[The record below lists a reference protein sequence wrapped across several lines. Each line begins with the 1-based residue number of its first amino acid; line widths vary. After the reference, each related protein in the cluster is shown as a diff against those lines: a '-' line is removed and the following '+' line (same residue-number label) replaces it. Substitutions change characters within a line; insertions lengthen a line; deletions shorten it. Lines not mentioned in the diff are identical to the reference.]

1 MLPRCCLSTITILI
15 ALTTLSCTSNR
26 TVDRPVVGGT
36 GLSIASDEGPLVDY
50 SEGDFFFDEE
60 QDSDESDSPPFAL
73 SEGQPDWDGGQAR
86 PPLAETTPLSQE
98 QVQELLTRLP
108 PVHEEEGDV
117 ERVRLPDQSLPPPR
131 PGEEVQ
137 LTFPPP
143 ESETQPDIQA
153 DEPLAALRFSPQ
165 GSVPL
170 APQLSVTFNL
180 PMVPL
185 TSHQELAGEDIPVEL
200 SPAVSGNWR
209 WVGTKTLLFEADVD
223 GVARMPMATV
233 YTARIPAGTESA
245 NGKKLAEPV
254 SWTFRTP
261 APTLE
266 SAYPTGGPVGLQ
278 PVFFAS
284 FDQRIDPAAVL
295 DHTHV
300 TAQGRRYTVRRASE
314 DEIAAAARVQRLI
327 ARSVSDRWLA
337 FVSTETLPRDTTVT
351 VTFAAG
357 TPSAEGPLVSA
368 HPQGFSFKTPGPFVL
383 SQQECGWGG
392 DDLCPP
398 NSPLLL
404 RFNNPIDTEAFDPSF
419 ISIEPEPDY
428 IWYEVFG
435 DLIWIAG
442 NTKGRTTY
450 DVTVSTELTDLFGQ
464 SLADETEVQFRIGP
478 MEAFL
483 TAKSNGPITILDP
496 YGQPIFPIYTVNV
509 HAVNVHAY
517 RVAPEQYLEY
527 QEWRNNYRPNNQ
539 EVPPGELVME
549 RTLEISR
556 QDDVMIETEI
566 DLADALDGDTG
577 HLILYVE
584 PESGL
589 LSSLFNR
596 RLQEMRIISWVQVTS
611 IGLDAFVDADEMHVW
626 ANRLADGAP
635 LSGVSV
641 ALWPQNERGTTDDTG
656 SALLQLPSSSAQL
669 LIARY
674 GDDVTFV
681 PENRYEYYRTES
693 GWNGWRQ
700 RDEPARVRYYVFDD
714 RKMYRPGETVSIKGW
729 MRRIERGPDG
739 DISLFPEGA
748 APSMEYVA
756 RDSSNNRIS
765 MGEVS
770 INALGGFHFQ
780 FDLPDNVNLGYAWI
794 ELRPSFDEGEARHE
808 HVFQIQEFRR
818 PEFEVGAAVSEGPHI
833 AGGRALATVS
843 ASYFAGGPLPSAE
856 VTWEVEAST
865 GSYDPPNWSG
875 FTFGKWSPWW
885 GYHGESGY
893 LGRASFRSRTDAGGQ
908 HSLRIDFLTGDHA
921 ESGPDTTGEERVQ
934 PFPAYIDATATVM
947 DVNRQAWSSRAGF
960 LLHPADRYIGLRT
973 ARYFVEQGD
982 PLSVEVVV
990 TDIDGN
996 AIEGYGAV
1004 VRAALLDWEYRDGV
1018 WKEVEKEAQECTV
1031 VTTAAAGPDDTELKF
1046 ASCTFD
1052 TTVGGQYRITATVV
1066 DGAGRRNQT
1075 ELTRWVSGGL
1085 RPPTGNL
1092 RREDLQ
1098 LIPDGEIYAPGEKAQ
1113 ILVQAPF
1120 FPAEGLLTLRRDG
1133 LVSTE
1138 RFTLDGPTHTLHVLI
1153 EQAYIPNIH
1162 VQVDLVGSAERTDDA
1177 GNALPGAPN
1186 RPAYARGRLNLS
1198 IPPLS
1203 RILRV
1208 DATPRVERLEP
1219 GAETTIDVTVRDAD
1233 GAPVADAEFAVVVVD
1248 EAILALTGYQLID
1261 PVSVFYGERGRGVG
1275 DHHNRADVLLASP
1288 LSLQGVTPAP
1298 TGTPQPP
1305 PMPRQ
1310 ARFGLDSFAAAEA
1323 PAAMA
1328 QMAMDEDMAEEEK
1341 TAGSDGESIR
1351 VRLNY
1356 DPLAL
1361 FAPEVRTDQNGQAS
1375 VQVTLPDNLTRYR
1388 VMVVAVAG
1396 GRFFGAGES
1405 SLTARLPLM
1414 VRPSAPRFLNFGD
1427 SFELPVVLQNQ
1438 TDEAMETHAIVRA
1451 TNAEVM
1457 TGSGWEGAV
1466 GYAVTIPANDRVEIR
1481 FPTTTVSAGTA
1492 RFQFGAIDANQPA
1505 IADAAEINLPV
1516 FTPATTEAFAVYG
1529 EIDDSGAVLQPLRP
1543 PTDAV
1548 SNYGGLEVTLSSTA
1562 LHALTDAFIYLVR
1575 YPYDCSEQIASRIL
1589 AVAALRDL
1597 LAAFDAEGLPA
1608 PDEIESTMERDL
1620 QTLEALQDHGG
1631 GFPIWRRGGEIWPYH
1646 SVHVAHALARA
1657 RLKGYAVSEDML
1669 SRSLDYLRN
1678 IEQQFPS
1685 WYGDD
1690 ARRGLSS
1697 YALYVRKLLNDDDP
1711 SKARAL
1717 VREQGL
1723 ESLSLESVGWLLFVL
1738 TDDAPSQAT
1747 VVEMRRFL
1755 NNRVTETAGAATV
1768 ASGYSDGD
1776 YLLLHSSRRAD
1787 AVLLEAL
1794 VVDQPD
1800 SDLITKLVRGL
1811 LGHRTA
1817 GRWGNTQENVWVLLA
1832 MDRYFSRFE
1841 SRTPDFVARIWLGE
1855 QYAAGQAFQGR
1866 SAENVNLDLPMQ
1878 FIQESATNADG
1889 DLSLILQ
1896 KEGQGRLYYRLGMR
1910 YAPTDLSLDP
1920 ADHGFTVERIYE
1932 AVDDPEDVSRDED
1945 GVWHIRA
1952 GARVRVKLTMAAPS
1966 RRVHVA
1972 LVDPLPA
1979 GLEIL
1984 NPELAVTAELPL
1996 VPIRSQGKRR
2006 WLGSW
2011 YQHQNL
2017 RDERAEA
2024 FTSYLWA
2031 GVYEYSYMARA
2042 TTPGAFVAPPAKAE
2056 EMYAPETFGRTGTDW
2071 VVVEEPEE

>member
-1 MLPRCCLSTITILI
+1 M
-15 ALTTLSCTSNR
+15 
-26 TVDRPVVGGT
+26 
-36 GLSIASDEGPLVDY
+36 
-50 SEGDFFFDEE
+50 
-60 QDSDESDSPPFAL
+60 
-73 SEGQPDWDGGQAR
+73 
-86 PPLAETTPLSQE
+86 
-98 QVQELLTRLP
+98 
-108 PVHEEEGDV
+108 
-117 ERVRLPDQSLPPPR
+117 
-131 PGEEVQ
+131 
-137 LTFPPP
+137 
-143 ESETQPDIQA
+143 
-153 DEPLAALRFSPQ
+153 
-165 GSVPL
+165 
-170 APQLSVTFNL
+170 
-180 PMVPL
+180 
-185 TSHQELAGEDIPVEL
+185 
-200 SPAVSGNWR
+200 
-209 WVGTKTLLFEADVD
+209 
-223 GVARMPMATV
+223 
-233 YTARIPAGTESA
+233 
-245 NGKKLAEPV
+245 
-254 SWTFRTP
+254 
-261 APTLE
+261 
-266 SAYPTGGPVGLQ
+266 
-278 PVFFAS
+278 
-284 FDQRIDPAAVL
+284 
-295 DHTHV
+295 
-300 TAQGRRYTVRRASE
+300 
-314 DEIAAAARVQRLI
+314 
-327 ARSVSDRWLA
+327 
-337 FVSTETLPRDTTVT
+337 
-351 VTFAAG
+351 
-357 TPSAEGPLVSA
+357 
-368 HPQGFSFKTPGPFVL
+368 
-383 SQQECGWGG
+383 
-392 DDLCPP
+392 
-398 NSPLLL
+398 
-404 RFNNPIDTEAFDPSF
+404 
-419 ISIEPEPDY
+419 
-428 IWYEVFG
+428 
-435 DLIWIAG
+435 
-442 NTKGRTTY
+442 
-450 DVTVSTELTDLFGQ
+450 
-464 SLADETEVQFRIGP
+464 
-478 MEAFL
+478 
-483 TAKSNGPITILDP
+483 
-496 YGQPIFPIYTVNV
+496 
-509 HAVNVHAY
+509 
-517 RVAPEQYLEY
+517 
-527 QEWRNNYRPNNQ
+527 
-539 EVPPGELVME
+539 
-549 RTLEISR
+549 
-556 QDDVMIETEI
+556 
-566 DLADALDGDTG
+566 
-577 HLILYVE
+577 
-584 PESGL
+584 
-589 LSSLFNR
+589 
-596 RLQEMRIISWVQVTS
+596 
-611 IGLDAFVDADEMHVW
+611 
-626 ANRLADGAP
+626 
-635 LSGVSV
+635 
-641 ALWPQNERGTTDDTG
+641 
-656 SALLQLPSSSAQL
+656 
-669 LIARY
+669 
-674 GDDVTFV
+674 
-681 PENRYEYYRTES
+681 
-693 GWNGWRQ
+693 
-700 RDEPARVRYYVFDD
+700 
-714 RKMYRPGETVSIKGW
+714 
-729 MRRIERGPDG
+729 
-739 DISLFPEGA
+739 
-748 APSMEYVA
+748 
-756 RDSSNNRIS
+756 
-765 MGEVS
+765 
-770 INALGGFHFQ
+770 
-780 FDLPDNVNLGYAWI
+780 
-794 ELRPSFDEGEARHE
+794 
-808 HVFQIQEFRR
+808 
-818 PEFEVGAAVSEGPHI
+818 
-833 AGGRALATVS
+833 
-843 ASYFAGGPLPSAE
+843 
-856 VTWEVEAST
+856 
-865 GSYDPPNWSG
+865 
-875 FTFGKWSPWW
+875 
-885 GYHGESGY
+885 
-893 LGRASFRSRTDAGGQ
+893 
-908 HSLRIDFLTGDHA
+908 
-921 ESGPDTTGEERVQ
+921 Q
-934 PFPAYIDATATVM
+934 PFPAHIDATATVM
-947 DVNRQAWSSRAGF
+947 DVNRQAWSTGAGF

-973 ARYFVEQGD
+973 ARYFVEQGE

-996 AIEGYGAV
+996 AIEGHGAV
-1004 VRAALLDWEYRDGV
+1004 VRAALLDWEYRQGM
-1018 WKEVEKEAQECTV
+1018 WREVEKESQECAV
-1031 VTTAAAGPDDTELKF
+1031 KTTAAAGPDDTELEF

-1052 TTVGGQYRITATVV
+1052 TTVGGQYRIIATVV

-1098 LIPDGEIYAPGEKAQ
+1098 LIPDGEVYAPGEKAQ

-1133 LVSTE
+1133 LVSSE
-1138 RFTLDGPTHTLHVLI
+1138 RFTMDGPTHTLHLLI
-1153 EQAYIPNIH
+1153 EENYIPNIH
-1162 VQVDLVGSAERTDDA
+1162 VQVDLVGAAERVDDA
-1177 GNALPGAPN
+1177 GNALPGAPL

-1203 RILRV
+1203 RTLQV
-1208 DATPRVERLEP
+1208 DAMPRAERLEP

-1261 PVSVFYGERGRGVG
+1261 PVSVFYSERRRGVG

-1288 LSLQGVTPAP
+1288 LSLQGVTPQP
-1298 TGTPQPP
+1298 QQPQPESTS
-1305 PMPRQ
+1305 RQ
-1310 ARFGLDSFAAAEA
+1310 ASFGMDTKSAALA
-1323 PAAMA
+1323 PAA
-1328 QMAMDEDMAEEEK
+1328 MAMDEDMAEEAN
-1341 TAGSDGESIR
+1341 TAGSNGQSIR

-1361 FAPEVRTDQNGQAS
+1361 FAPEVRTDENGHAS
-1375 VQVTLPDNLTRYR
+1375 VPVTLPDNLTRYR
-1388 VMVVAVAG
+1388 VMVVAVAA

-1457 TGSGWEGAV
+1457 TGTGWEGAV

-1562 LHALTDAFIYLVR
+1562 MQALTDAFIYLVR

-1589 AVAALRDL
+1589 AVAALRDV

-1620 QTLEALQDHGG
+1620 QTLEALQDYGG
-1631 GFPIWRRGGEIWPYH
+1631 GFPIWRRGGDIWPYH

-1717 VREQGL
+1717 VRDEGL

-1738 TDDAPSQAT
+1738 TDDAASQAT

-1841 SRTPDFVARIWLGE
+1841 SQTPDFVARIWLGE

-1896 KEGQGRLYYRLGMR
+1896 KEGQGRLYYRLGLR
-1910 YAPTDLSLDP
+1910 YAPTDLTLDP

-1932 AVDDPEDVSRDED
+1932 SVDDPGDVSRDED

-1984 NPELAVTAELPL
+1984 NPELAVTADLPL
-1996 VPIRSQGKRR
+1996 DPISSQGKRR

-2071 VVVEEPEE
+2071 IVVEEPEE